1 MGHEPSTTPSL
12 TFAPQINKACA
23 QVETDNKSLVLRYEQ
38 INTILLIFANKGL
51 ITDW

>member
-38 INTILLIFANKGL
+38 INKFYLFFANKGL
-51 ITDW
+51 ITAW